1 MVRTAWEDGLGAIG
15 GHSRSQNVCY
25 THWTLVSVLIS
36 MYHRQRSFS
45 RALYYPR
52 FPRSLRLHAALVT
65 PLSGPTARLSEALI
79 VLGPLQKKKWLTR
92 VAAGRTGL
100 GYIDTDPL
108 TLLPTAIAAHPDG
121 NHSQLP
127 GKAEHSKVLQIE
139 VEFYYP
145 GQHRTSGKVSCT
157 VDNPVHRLESSG
169 PEELGQGMG
178 TPLPRVS

>member
-52 FPRSLRLHAALVT
+52 FPRSLSLHTALVT

-79 VLGPLQKKKWLTR
+79 LLGPLQKKKWLTR

-100 GYIDTDPL
+100 GSINTDPL
-108 TLLPTAIAAHPDG
+108 TLLPTAIAAHPDMTTVSSLERLSTLKSYRFRWSSIIQG
-121 NHSQLP
+121 N
-127 GKAEHSKVLQIE
+127 I
-139 VEFYYP
+139 
-145 GQHRTSGKVSCT
+145 GQVGRS
-157 VDNPVHRLESSG
+157 LA
-169 PEELGQGMG
+169 Q
-178 TPLPRVS
+178 